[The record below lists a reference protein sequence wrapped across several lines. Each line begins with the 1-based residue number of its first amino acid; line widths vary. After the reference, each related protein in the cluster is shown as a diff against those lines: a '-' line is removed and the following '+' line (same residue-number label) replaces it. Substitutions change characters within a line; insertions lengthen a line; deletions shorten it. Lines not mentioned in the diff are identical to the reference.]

1 MFCDGGS
8 FPLVAF
14 MSKPAIR
21 GNLTIFNADIAAT
34 HAQGLTYIL
43 GYVVTVFPLLSCDML
58 TLCPLAA
65 ERRIASHV
73 MARLA

>member
-1 MFCDGGS
+1 M
-8 FPLVAF
+8 VAF

-43 GYVVTVFPLLSCDML
+43 GYVVTGFLLLSCDML
-58 TLCPLAA
+58 TLCTIDA
-65 ERRIASHV
+65 ERRIASHA